1 MEVKTEYEVDVEA
14 TVAVIADHES
24 SDPIIDQCVK
34 ICEEK
39 DIYQNEKWEGK
50 IVDANFSRSPL
61 LPNLDFDE
69 ELKNDADDDKDAK
82 QNTLITTFVAQSE
95 FDFDAIDCCDDIL
108 YTPAVSRMESW
119 DDTYATMLAEV
130 DHNTR
135 PEKKL
140 FINIDSICDAIVS
153 SDTVDATKTACEAVT
168 VAESPRLS
176 AVDLQVG
183 DNSLCIIDSGTY
195 TNIMTLCKD
204 NCAPETRIT
213 AAYKSVESN
222 RHRPEIGEDAPLSA
236 ATDETEYGDTYDSDY
251 CFKID
256 SSDLKIESVEDA
268 EIGVNLQFMQN
279 ENLFSTLNEFGAA
292 DANETSSSMLG
303 NVDECEYRSTTVS
316 MHFLST
322 DSSISTNS
330 MALDGLTDDLLA
342 QIDFEVIEV
351 LVEDNCTQ
359 LDRAAFTDDVAFAG
373 ERLDM
378 DVNIAANEA
387 VDTILS
393 TISSGKCKTVK
404 DSAVDTANHF
414 ERAEREYG
422 TFNVYDPLVADDTI
436 QFTSHV
442 PSKGMD
448 RVAWHAADGAE
459 AITIC
464 AIQDPLCPIICSPIN
479 DKSPANEIENSLKIN
494 TFAKRLDYL
503 ISVDKLN
510 SPKKVQDDDLIS
522 NEGTVKKSATNE
534 KSALIGD
541 DITMQKTKLAYESV
555 VLEMSE
561 VMDTGSKNEAS
572 RSPPLQ
578 ISSISAHN
586 DGLSTDLKKNQ
597 EVGFPS
603 APAHNMV
610 SVEDLCTISIAES
623 TIDSPDRLRIGDHL
637 LSNAQDVDRNVKSNI
652 SLFKRLFGKKDT
664 ATVEKS
670 FKPTCCAG
678 VLSAGSCY
686 SPFSEESL
694 GSGTKRTSTVSG
706 NSMLSTEDSD
716 EGFLEA

>member
-1 MEVKTEYEVDVEA
+1 MEIKTAYEVDIEA
-14 TVAVIADHES
+14 TIAVIVDDES
-24 SDPIIDQCVK
+24 SDPII
-34 ICEEK
+34 EK
-39 DIYQNEKWEGK
+39 DFGQNEKWEGK
-50 IVDANFSRSPL
+50 IVDANVSRSLL

-69 ELKNDADDDKDAK
+69 ELKNDAEDDKDAK
-82 QNTLITTFVAQSE
+82 LNTLMSTFVAQSE
-95 FDFDAIDCCDDIL
+95 FDFGAIDCCDDIL
-108 YTPAVSRMESW
+108 YTPAVARTESW
-119 DDTYATMLAEV
+119 DVTYATMLAEV
-130 DHNTR
+130 DHNTG
-135 PEKKL
+135 PERKL
-140 FINIDSICDAIVS
+140 FINIDNVCDAIVS
-153 SDTVDATKTACEAVT
+153 SDTLDAMKTACEAVT
-168 VAESPRLS
+168 VAESPPLS
-176 AVDLQVG
+176 AVNLQVA

-195 TNIMTLCKD
+195 TNIMTSSKD

-222 RHRPEIGEDAPLSA
+222 RHRPEISEDAPLSA

-251 CFKID
+251 CFKTD
-256 SSDLKIESVEDA
+256 SSDFKIESVEDA
-268 EIGVNLQFMQN
+268 EIGVNPQFMLN
-279 ENLFSTLNEFGAA
+279 ENLISTLNESGAA

-342 QIDFEVIEV
+342 QNDFEVIEV

-359 LDRAAFTDDVAFAG
+359 LDRTAFTDDVAFAG

-378 DVNIAANEA
+378 DVSTAANEA
-387 VDTILS
+387 VDIILA
-393 TISSGKCKTVK
+393 TISSGKCKTAK

-422 TFNVYDPLVADDTI
+422 TFYVYDPLVADDTI
-436 QFTSHV
+436 QFMSRV
-442 PSKGMD
+442 PNKGTD
-448 RVAWHAADGAE
+448 RVAWHAADGAA

-464 AIQDPLCPIICSPIN
+464 AIQDPLCPIICSPIK
-479 DKSPANEIENSLKIN
+479 DDSPSNEIENSLKIN

-503 ISVDKLN
+503 LSVDKLN

-522 NEGTVKKSATNE
+522 NEGTVKQSATNE

-541 DITMQKTKLAYESV
+541 DIPIQKTKLAYEST
-555 VLEMSE
+555 VLEKSE
-561 VMDTGSKNEAS
+561 VVDTRSKNEDS

-578 ISSISAHN
+578 IPSISAHE

-597 EVGFPS
+597 ELGFPS

-610 SVEDLCTISIAES
+610 SVEDFRTISIAES
-623 TIDSPDRLRIGDHL
+623 TIDSPDRLRIVDHL

-664 ATVEKS
+664 ATDEKN